1 LIVRRK
7 LITLMLLLAVTPS
20 ASELLEW
27 GVHAVLHGDFAHADD
42 GHHEESGEEHGCT
55 ALLHACGCHRGVA
68 ATESGAASP
77 ARMRHERAC
86 LPEPDAH
93 VGRAADPPAL
103 RPPIA

>member
-1 LIVRRK
+1 MRRK

-27 GVHAVLHGDFAHADD
+27 GVHAAVHGDFAHADD
-42 GHHEESGEEHGCT
+42 GDHEESGDEHGCT
-55 ALLHACGCHRGVA
+55 ALFHACGCHRGLA
-68 ATESGAASP
+68 ATETGTAAS
-77 ARMRHERAC
+77 ARAVHQSAC

-93 VGRAADPPAL
+93 AGRMADPPAL